1 MKTIEQI
8 KFPVGYHEFN
18 KDKAFN
24 FQLNRWHSMGY
35 ARFEDVLT
43 VGNRI
48 QSFDDWKTEMLSLAD
63 LAVSEDRLLHAAFY
77 YRAAE
82 LFITEKDPEKEIL
95 YNTFIEYFY
104 KAVKDTELRKVE
116 IPYNESSIQTIQ
128 LQATSNKT
136 KGTIIIH
143 GGFDSFKE
151 ELYSMMLFFRENN
164 YEVITFETPWMGE
177 SRKKKLMGLDIE
189 WEKPIKAV
197 LDHFKLD
204 DVTLI
209 GISMGGWLSLR
220 AAAFEPRI
228 KRVIA
233 SSVSFDVNQYTNMVG
248 QKLAK
253 LFFKKFRRFT
263 NNAVKRK
270 MNKDLYY
277 SWFMNHLMFVTNKDV
292 PIEALDV
299 LVQFSEENLHSDLIK
314 QDVLILTG
322 RNDHMVPFKMH
333 ELQVKAL
340 TNAKSVT
347 ARVFTKEESA
357 QNHCQIGNV
366 GMALNT
372 MIEWIEKDF

>member
-1 MKTIEQI
+1 
-8 KFPVGYHEFN
+8 
-18 KDKAFN
+18 
-24 FQLNRWHSMGY
+24 
-35 ARFEDVLT
+35 
-43 VGNRI
+43 
-48 QSFDDWKTEMLSLAD
+48 
-63 LAVSEDRLLHAAFY
+63 
-77 YRAAE
+77 
-82 LFITEKDPEKEIL
+82 
-95 YNTFIEYFY
+95 
-104 KAVKDTELRKVE
+104 
-116 IPYNESSIQTIQ
+116 
-128 LQATSNKT
+128 
-136 KGTIIIH
+136 
-143 GGFDSFKE
+143 
-151 ELYSMMLFFRENN
+151 MMLFFRENN

-372 MIEWIEKDF
+372 MIEWIEKDFYCADEFGASYVLLRRNNRYSIESICN